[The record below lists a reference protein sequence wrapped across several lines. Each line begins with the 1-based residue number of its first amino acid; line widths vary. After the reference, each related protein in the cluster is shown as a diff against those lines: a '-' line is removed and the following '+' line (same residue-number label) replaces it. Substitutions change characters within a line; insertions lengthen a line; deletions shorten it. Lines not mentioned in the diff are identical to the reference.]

1 MNRFVVIRLGLDG
14 NPYPGRSYK
23 TKDHAIWACDAVGV
37 FDREV
42 PTYRAWLPKGAR
54 EWTCVPGKWDKQF
67 DEIRRM

>member
-1 MNRFVVIRLGLDG
+1 MNRFVVIRLDPDG
-14 NPYPGRSYK
+14 NPYPGSSYK
-23 TKDHAIWACDAVGV
+23 TKDQAISIYAAAGV

-54 EWTCVPGKWDKQF
+54 EWTCVPGDWAKQF